1 MFDSRAVA
9 ATGSAHSEPVLA
21 EIAGE
26 PPRRPPLTRFAHVKP
41 VLAWSSS
48 QKHRDLT
55 HENGAAAQAAWVAM
69 IMH

>member
-1 MFDSRAVA
+1 MFDHRAVVP
-9 ATGSAHSEPVLA
+9 TGCSRSEPVLA

-26 PPRRPPLTRFAHVKP
+26 PPRRPPLTRFAQVKP

-55 HENGAAAQAAWVAM
+55 HENGAAAQAARVAM